1 MGRFVPLSIPNF
13 EGNERKYVDEIEDPR
28 ERAIIILRY
37 GLNGKAPMKQS
48 EIAEFYNISRS
59 YVSRIETKSLKKL
72 RKRFEDDKLI

>member
-1 MGRFVPLSIPNF
+1 
-13 EGNERKYVDEIEDPR
+13 
-28 ERAIIILRY
+28 
-37 GLNGKAPMKQS
+37 MKQS